1 MSKQHEFSFAAGAAG
16 YTDKEWRA
24 LPPAEVAY
32 QQWLHIEQPPE
43 TEVRGVY
50 DEEALHLQFRVYEES
65 PVMRHRQHGDPVYQD
80 SCVEFFVQPLPARDS
95 RYLNF
100 ELNAAG
106 VLLLEIGENGGS
118 KRKRILP
125 EAASQFGIRTVLGLW
140 NPECR
145 RMYWELNLRIPFAF
159 LKYWFPDFRAEPG
172 AVMKGNFYKCGDLT
186 PAPHYL
192 SWSPVQSDTPNFH
205 RSDSFGTLV
214 FR

>member
-1 MSKQHEFSFAAGAAG
+1 MSKYHEFPYAIHAAAF
-16 YTDKEWRA
+16 TDKEWRQ
-24 LPPAEVAY
+24 LQPAEVGY
-32 QQWLHIEQPPE
+32 QQWLQVEQPPE
-43 TEVRGVY
+43 TEVRGAY
-50 DEEALHLQFRVYEES
+50 DEVALHLQFRVYEEA
-65 PVMRHRQHGDPVYQD
+65 PIMRHRQHGDPVYQD
-80 SCVEFFVQPLPARDS
+80 SCVEFFLQPLPTRDE

-106 VLLLEIGENGGS
+106 VLLLEIGEPGQ

-125 EAASQFGIRTVLGLW
+125 EATSQFGIRTALGLW

-145 RMYWELNLRIPFAF
+145 RMYWELNLRVPFAF
-159 LKYWFPDFRAEPG
+159 LKYWFPDFKAEPG
-172 AVMKGNFYKCGDLT
+172 TVMKGNFYKCGDLT

-214 FR
+214 LK

>member
-1 MSKQHEFSFAAGAAG
+1 MGKHHEFPYASNAAGF
-16 YTDKEWRA
+16 TDKEWGRL
-24 LPPAEVAY
+24 LPADVAY
-32 QQWLHIEQPPE
+32 QQWLHVEQPPE
-43 TEVRGVY
+43 TEVRGGY
-50 DEEALHLQFRVYEES
+50 DEEALHLQFRVYEEA

-80 SCVEFFVQPLPARDS
+80 SCVEFFLQPLPAQDD

-106 VLLLEIGENGGS
+106 MLLLEIGEQGQ

-125 EAASQFGIRTVLGLW
+125 EATSQFGIRTALGLW

-159 LKYWFPDFRAEPG
+159 IKYWFPDFKAESG
-172 AVMKGNFYKCGDLT
+172 TVMRGNFYKCGDLT

-214 FR
+214 LI